1 MLLRLM
7 ANQAKTEQASERDN
21 MQQHPG
27 GAGGSGPSGP
37 EKLIIE
43 LTISGRCRRRPCAD
57 ATEGEDAEPGPFRRR
72 LTQSFPSALLA
83 VAEEELDVEDIE
95 ALSAAGGSLDSS
107 TCK

>member
-1 MLLRLM
+1 
-7 ANQAKTEQASERDN
+7 

-37 EKLIIE
+37 EKSIIE

-57 ATEGEDAEPGPFRRR
+57 ATEGEDAKPCPFRRR
-72 LTQSFPSALLA
+72 LTLSFPSALLA

-95 ALSAAGGSLDSS
+95 ALNAAGGSLDSS